1 MKNMIFDDNGVYINN
16 LANTGEELGIG
27 QYAFPQSFDMAG
39 KTVKLGGHEIVF
51 NCGRGL
57 EFDGQKFEYKCQ
69 KLEKDLHFVNFGLCA
84 LLMDSKTGIATL
96 INGDEVISGPAD
108 GSCGD
113 GLACS
118 GDEMIGTEV
127 AWVLGCGR
135 FTTQKYTEPGK
146 CVVAWSPR
154 EAAEQ
159 EMECSTWKVRDS
171 FYFVD
176 IKGDVLRACCVPFFT
191 NRVIMLQDYERMM
204 CVGVAL
210 GKGIDPIAFAGY
222 AQIIE

>member
-16 LANTGEELGIG
+16 LANNGDHYGIG
-27 QYAFPQSFDMAG
+27 QYAFPQNFELAG
-39 KTVKLGGHEIVF
+39 KTVKLGGHQIVF
-51 NCGRGL
+51 NCGKGL
-57 EFDGQKFEYKCQ
+57 EYDGQKFAYKCQ
-69 KLEKDLHFVNFGLCA
+69 KLEKDLYFVNFSLCGLVV
-84 LLMDSKTGIATL
+84 DTKTGVATL
-96 INGDEVISGPAD
+96 ITGDELVSGPMD
-108 GSCGD
+108 GSEGA
-113 GLACS
+113 GHACS

-146 CVVAWSPR
+146 CVVGWSPR

-159 EMECSTWKVRDS
+159 EMECCSLKVRDS
-171 FYFVD
+171 FYLVD
-176 IKGDVLRACCVPFFT
+176 IKGEVLRACCVPFFT

-210 GKGIDPIAFAGY
+210 GKGIDPVSFAGY
-222 AQIIE
+222 AQII